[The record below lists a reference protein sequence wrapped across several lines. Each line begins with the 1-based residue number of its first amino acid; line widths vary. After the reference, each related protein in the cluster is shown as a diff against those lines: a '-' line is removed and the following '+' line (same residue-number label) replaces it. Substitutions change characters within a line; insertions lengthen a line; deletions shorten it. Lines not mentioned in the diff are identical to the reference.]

1 MLHIPNRWLQSL
13 IWGSPYCA
21 HIFKLNGKGK
31 WTKWTP
37 SFTHSSPVWNSTVG
51 SFSMI
56 FSGGHA
62 CGFDVC
68 MAASENSPLSY
79 TSHLLNL
86 LRLTSAKAR
95 KPTKTEYQCPGHF
108 SFQWRGSQTPST
120 IGFSLS
126 PTYTSVYVQFANIGQ
141 MKRTRENTRKPY
153 LNVKMT
159 DFIPSVPACLSIF
172 STWQNWVASVPA
184 HGAGLSIPCLPQP
197 ILPYPFMMVMRS
209 GESLCS
215 HLNAQALIYIMTRE
229 PYQG

>member
-31 WTKWTP
+31 WTKRTP
-37 SFTHSSPVWNSTVG
+37 SFTHSSPVWNSTIG

-56 FSGGHA
+56 FSGGQA

-68 MAASENSPLSY
+68 VAASENSPLSY

-95 KPTKTEYQCPGHF
+95 KPTKTEHQCPGHF
-108 SFQWRGSQTPST
+108 SSQWRCSQKPST
-120 IGFSLS
+120 VGFRLS
-126 PTYTSVYVQFANIGQ
+126 PTYTSVYVQFANVGQ
-141 MKRTRENTRKPY
+141 MKRTLKTRESLTWMSKWLTLFLAYQHVY
-153 LNVKMT
+153 LYSPHGKTEWQVLLPTELASPFPAFPNP
-159 DFIPSVPACLSIF
+159 FCLIPSWWL
-172 STWQNWVASVPA
+172 W
-184 HGAGLSIPCLPQP
+184 GL
-197 ILPYPFMMVMRS
+197 
-209 GESLCS
+209 ESLCS